1 MNNSDRY
8 DAEKLRKI
16 FNDSINN
23 DDGWTRH
30 NEEKPEPDKAC
41 WVLIF
46 ELAPFISIDY
56 QIRVMTYD
64 SVDDVYIDVIN
75 GLKMKLDSPVCTYW
89 KYVRK

>member
-1 MNNSDRY
+1 MDNAFD
-8 DAEKLRKI
+8 DI
-16 FNDSINN
+16 INK
-23 DDGWTRH
+23 DDHWICH
-30 NEEKPEPDKAC
+30 YKEKPEANKAC

-64 SVDDVYIDVIN
+64 PADDVYIDVLN

-89 KYVRK
+89 KYVR